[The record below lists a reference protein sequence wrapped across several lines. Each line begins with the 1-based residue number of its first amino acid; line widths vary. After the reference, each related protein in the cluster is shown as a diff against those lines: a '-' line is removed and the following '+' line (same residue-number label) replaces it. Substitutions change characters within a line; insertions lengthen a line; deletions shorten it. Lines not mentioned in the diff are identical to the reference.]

1 MPTFKPDSSF
11 FRKIAIGAVGT
22 RAVCED
28 LNQHQHTTAELERG
42 STDTKLWK
50 DVKRKRVR
58 IPDLVCTTCGLRIES
73 RAKSRPELSMS
84 HSPTETERSWDFGM
98 VDTDVV
104 AFPVCGAVGEQYWSR
119 GKLNE
124 DASYW
129 HERNWVKWKAEQHVN
144 YFSVSAFRATPF
156 VKIARKG
163 VTEGSELTIGW
174 PATFA
179 TYDGVVARIEE
190 GRVSIQRATD
200 RRTFTR
206 AIKTGQQTA
215 VQIGQTVSLH
225 EVIAS
230 TVLPIQATVLRCPGR
245 LAQEHIARLL
255 ASRERT
261 QRFTGVK
268 LARLRGDAS
277 YSEAVAALLQD
288 CEEDIYVKLESAAY
302 LSAACGQSLAENIDR
317 YLASP
322 DPQIRLESVITLGET
337 ATRQAGEMLSSI
349 LDDQQVPYFLRSAAA
364 WSLARMGGEQAIRRL
379 IRAFADVDFEIRQ
392 EALDSLVTLSA
403 GAVPFLIASLREA
416 EDDAVRAGSAEVLRQ
431 YSNNPAFPVG
441 ELVEILS
448 AVGSPWPVWLAGMVP
463 RDRIAGAV
471 APLQDTH
478 PQLHYAIT
486 VLWSFVESW
495 IARKWELRP
504 RAEFPEDH

>member
-1 MPTFKPDSSF
+1 MPAFKPDSSF

-22 RAVCED
+22 RAVCEH
-28 LNQHQHTTAELERG
+28 LKQYQHRMAELERG

-58 IPDLVCTTCGLRIES
+58 IPDLICTSCGLRIES
-73 RAKSRPELSMS
+73 RAKSQPELTMS

-104 AFPVCGAVGEQYWSR
+104 AFPVCRAVGEHYWSR
-119 GKLNE
+119 GKLNGS
-124 DASYW
+124 ASYW
-129 HERNWVKWKAEQHVN
+129 HERDWVKWQAGEHVN
-144 YFSVSAFRATPF
+144 YFSVAAFRATPF
-156 VKIARKG
+156 LNIARKG

-179 TYDGVVARIEE
+179 TYGGVVTAIGE
-190 GRVSIQRATD
+190 GRISVQRALD
-200 RRTFTR
+200 GRTFTR
-206 AIKTGQQTA
+206 AIKTGQQPA
-215 VQIGQTVSLH
+215 VQIGQAVSLH
-225 EVIAS
+225 EVLAS
-230 TVLPIQATVLRCPGR
+230 TVAPIKANILRCPGR
-245 LAQEHIARLL
+245 LGQDHIARLL

-268 LARLRGDAS
+268 LARLRADAG
-277 YSEAVAALLQD
+277 YCEGVAALLRD
-288 CEEDIYVKLESAAY
+288 PEEDIYVKLESASY
-302 LSAACGQSLAENIDR
+302 LSALCGQSLAQNIGQ
-317 YLASP
+317 YLTSP
-322 DPQIRLESVITLGET
+322 DPQIQLESVITLGET
-337 ATRQAGEMLSSI
+337 ATLEAGELLSSI

-364 WSLARMGGEQAIRRL
+364 WSLAHIGGEQPIRRL
-379 IRAFADVDFEIRQ
+379 IRAFADVDFDIRQ
-392 EALDSLVTLSA
+392 EALDSLVKLSA

-416 EDDAVRAGSAEVLRQ
+416 EDESVTAGSAEALRQ
-431 YSNNPAFPVG
+431 YSNNADFPVG
-441 ELVEILS
+441 ELVEILNGG
-448 AVGSPWPVWLAGMVP
+448 GSPWAAWLAGVVP

-471 APLQDTH
+471 APLQDSH

-504 RAEFPEDH
+504 RAEFPEDL